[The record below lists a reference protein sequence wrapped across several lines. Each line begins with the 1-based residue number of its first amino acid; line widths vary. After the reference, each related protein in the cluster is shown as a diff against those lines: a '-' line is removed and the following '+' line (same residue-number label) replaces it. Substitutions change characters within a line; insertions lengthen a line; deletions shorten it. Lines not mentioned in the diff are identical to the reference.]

1 MVKILDKLSTIVF
14 CFKEGSLS
22 DPRSF
27 PSRILYALVPG
38 YRKWRD
44 SVWHERHGT
53 PPPWT
58 AVGQRY
64 HSAARER
71 NALLEDPPQIHGDA
85 RFLGEAELREI
96 EWQAIELNAQE
107 EGAGTASLFLG
118 IGFDLE
124 TKEFAGEITSLPP
137 GHLLTIA
144 ATRSGKGTSHIIPN
158 LLLYGGS
165 TVVID
170 PKGENYALTHM
181 RRRKFGRVVRIDPF
195 RVTKDIDAVS
205 PFSGCNPM
213 EFIDGESDAR
223 RLASTLLGDAPKG
236 DGQFWY
242 DEALNLLSAVIL
254 GCVSIGWDQLK
265 DVREL
270 LTVSNT
276 GKGQEPSE
284 LARKLGA
291 LVGDTTEPGAKRRIN
306 SFVGY
311 EAKMQSSILASMN
324 AKMSIWDTPE
334 IADAVSRTDLPF
346 GDLKTEVSTIYVV
359 LPFDKMNDYGAFL
372 RLMVGQFYQ
381 AMIKSGK
388 AKGIPIACIIDEFPV
403 LGTMKELVRALAE
416 IAGYG
421 VRFWLFVQNLSQL
434 KALYPDDWNV
444 IVSQCSTVCV
454 FGVTDGKT
462 IEWLG
467 KELGQRTQAIS
478 IPGVSLGGAGRDAE
492 GDLNVNGG
500 VNHGVQLA
508 GTPLLTPGEIREHL
522 GVGQPW
528 QLIFFSGKR
537 PIISARADFY
547 NQENLA
553 CMAGSTEPDLSLAAP
568 IDLKAS
574 DKWKG
579 IPEKFEF
586 GIKNANDDI

>member
-1 MVKILDKLSTIVF
+1 M
-14 CFKEGSLS
+14 S

-44 SVWHERHGT
+44 TVWHERHGT

-58 AVGQRY
+58 AVGERY
-64 HSAARER
+64 HSAAQER
-71 NALLEDPPQIHGDA
+71 NTLLADPPQIHGDA
-85 RFLGEAELREI
+85 RFLGETELREI
-96 EWQAIELNAQE
+96 ERDAIDLNEKQE
-107 EGAGTASLFLG
+107 GPGTASLFLG
-118 IGFDLE
+118 NGFDIE
-124 TKEFAGEITSLPP
+124 TKEFTGEIASLPP

-165 TVVID
+165 TVIID
-170 PKGENYALTHM
+170 PKGENYARTHM
-181 RRRKFGRVVRIDPF
+181 RRRDFGRVVRIDPF
-195 RVTKDIDAVS
+195 RVTKDIDTVS

-213 EFIDGESDAR
+213 EFLEGESDAR
-223 RLASTLLGDAPKG
+223 RLASILLGDAPKG
-236 DGQFWY
+236 DGQFWH

-254 GCVSIGWDQLK
+254 GSVSIGRNQLN

-270 LTVSNT
+270 LTISNAT
-276 GKGQEPSE
+276 KGKEPSE
-284 LARKLGA
+284 LSAA
-291 LVGDTTEPGAKRRIN
+291 LSTLAGDTFEPGAKRRLI

-311 EAKMQSSILASMN
+311 EAKMQSSILASIN

-346 GDLKTEVSTIYVV
+346 RDLKTEVSTIYVV

-381 AMIKSGK
+381 AMIKGGM
-388 AKGIPIACIIDEFPV
+388 ANGIPVTCIIDEFPA

-421 VRFWLFVQNLSQL
+421 VRFWLFVQNLSQI

-444 IVSQCSTVCV
+444 IVSQCSTVCI
-454 FGVTDGKT
+454 FGVTDGET
-462 IEWLG
+462 IEWIG

-478 IPGVSLGGAGRDAE
+478 IPGVNLGGAGRDAE

-508 GTPLLTPGEIREHL
+508 GTPLLTPGEIREYL

-537 PIISARADFY
+537 PIISARVDYY

-553 CMAGSTEPDLSLAAP
+553 SMVGPTEPDLSLAAP
-568 IDLKAS
+568 IDLRTT

-579 IPEKFEF
+579 IPEGFKF
-586 GIKNANDDI
+586 GIKDANDDV

>member
-1 MVKILDKLSTIVF
+1 M
-14 CFKEGSLS
+14 S

-27 PSRILYALVPG
+27 PSRILYALVPR

-71 NALLEDPPQIHGDA
+71 NALLENPPQIHGDA
-85 RFLGEAELREI
+85 RFMNAADIRKI
-96 EWQAIELNAQE
+96 ERQAIELTAQE
-107 EGAGTASLFLG
+107 KGAGSASLLLG
-118 IGFDLE
+118 DGFDLE
-124 TKEFAGEITSLPP
+124 VKELSGGVSSLPP

-144 ATRSGKGTSHIIPN
+144 ATRSGKGTSHIVPN

-181 RRRKFGRVVRIDPF
+181 RRRNFGRVVRIDPF
-195 RVTKDIDAVS
+195 RVTKDIDTVS

-223 RLASTLLGDAPKG
+223 RLASILLGDAPKG
-236 DGQFWY
+236 DGQFWH
-242 DEALNLLSAVIL
+242 DEALNLLSAAML

-270 LTVSNT
+270 LTISNAAK
-276 GKGQEPSE
+276 GKKPSKLSE
-284 LARKLGA
+284 ALSTLA
-291 LVGDTTEPGAKRRIN
+291 GDTTEPGAKRRII

-311 EAKMQSSILASMN
+311 EAKMQSSILASIN

-334 IADAVSRTDLPF
+334 IADAVSRSDLPF
-346 GDLKTEVSTIYVV
+346 EDLKTEVSTIYII

-381 AMIKSGK
+381 AMIKGGK
-388 AKGIPIACIIDEFPV
+388 AKGIPVACIIDEFPA

-421 VRFWLFVQNLSQL
+421 VRFWIFVQSLSQL

-454 FGVTDGKT
+454 FGVTDGET

-478 IPGVSLGGAGRDAE
+478 IPSVNLGGAGRDAD

-500 VNHGVQLA
+500 INHGVQLA
-508 GTPLLTPGEIREHL
+508 GTPLFTPGEIREHL

-528 QLIFFSGKR
+528 QVIFLSGKR
-537 PIISARADFY
+537 PIISTRIEFYKEEKLAR
-547 NQENLA
+547 LA
-553 CMAGSTEPDLSLAAP
+553 GCTKKNLSLAAP
-568 IDLKAS
+568 IDMKGTEH
-574 DKWKG
+574 WKG
-579 IPEKFEF
+579 IPKGFKF
-586 GIKNANDDI
+586 GIREANDDV